1 MVADQISVP
10 TNSRGTLPRGAAEGW
25 RKDLP
30 TSQSKCVRSSKSLD
44 QFWARRRYCSGLFDW
59 RRDARRRR
67 AGLRRGLRPAAF
79 DSDRRN
85 GGQAESTWSWNYSG
99 SQGASRFFG
108 SGSFS
113 VWHVARVH
121 SWTISSGQ
129 EYRQLTLFATMVS
142 EAWQISGTKVETWRC
157 SGFWLT

>member
-79 DSDRRN
+79 DSDRRI
-85 GGQAESTWSWNYSG
+85 GGQAESTWSWNYSC
-99 SQGASRFFG
+99 SEGASRPFG
-108 SGSFS
+108 SGSSSVWRRPEFS
-113 VWHVARVH
+113 VGRSAVGSVASVGGGSSSK
-121 SWTISSGQ
+121 SWAGRNSKDSS
-129 EYRQLTLFATMVS
+129 A
-142 EAWQISGTKVETWRC
+142 I
-157 SGFWLT
+157 